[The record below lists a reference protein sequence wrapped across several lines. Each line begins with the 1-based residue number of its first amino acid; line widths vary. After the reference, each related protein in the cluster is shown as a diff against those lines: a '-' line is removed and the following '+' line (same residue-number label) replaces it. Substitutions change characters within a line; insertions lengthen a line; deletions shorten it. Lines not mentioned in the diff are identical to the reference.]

1 MGFEQDIALL
11 SRVALFRDFTVE
23 QLRLLA
29 FGIERQ
35 WFNAGQELFSR
46 GELSDGGYVVARG
59 QIDIVAMRNN
69 REIILD
75 TCLEASLIGEMALIA
90 SNRRIATAVARVNSE
105 VMFVP
110 RALFHRM
117 LKEYPEM
124 AMMLHQRV
132 SQNVERMMIQITK
145 VGDGME
151 NIEALEDLTGGRRNA
166 VRIAESEAAE
176 MQDYLLDAPD
186 QADD

>member
-11 SRVALFRDFTVE
+11 SRVSLFRDFSVE

-35 WFNAGQELFSR
+35 WFNAGQELFAR

-59 QIDIVAMRNN
+59 QIDIVAMRND
-69 REIILD
+69 REILLD
-75 TCLEASLIGEMALIA
+75 SCLEAALIGEMALIA
-90 SNRRIATAVARVNSE
+90 SNRRIETAVARVNSE

-117 LKEYPEM
+117 LREYPEM
-124 AMMLHQRV
+124 AMMLHHRI
-132 SQNVERMMIQITK
+132 SQNVNRMMTQIAK
-145 VGDGME
+145 VGENME
-151 NIEALEDLTGGRRNA
+151 GIAALEELTGGRNNA
-166 VRIAESEAAE
+166 VRVAEAQAAAIDGQMPDAAE
-176 MQDYLLDAPD
+176 Y
-186 QADD
+186 DDD